1 MFLEQKLSEFHN
13 KINNPVPENQNAAA
27 VASALSLNKTME
39 THQKQSME
47 ELKKIS
53 GVNIIIFQIFSLV

>member
-1 MFLEQKLSEFHN
+1 MFLERNLSEFHN
-13 KINNPVPENQNAAA
+13 KINNANTENANTQASNAG
-27 VASALSLNKTME
+27 LSLNKTME

-53 GVNIIIFQIFSLV
+53 VVDFITS